1 MSTHYE
7 ERMEADLAEIKRK
20 VRKVSDLVELQ
31 VQRAVEAFLT
41 GTVDLANQAVLG
53 DRQVNRRIKELD
65 YLCHSFIVRHAP
77 SAGHL
82 RFVSAVLRLAVA
94 LERVGDYAGMMGRE
108 VVRLS
113 APPPG
118 TIRRDIEMLGHQAR
132 HTLSQAL
139 RAFHHGD
146 VALAKSSLGLAD
158 QTDFTLDTVIK
169 ELIAVGEKHERPL
182 KDLFALQRIVNLI
195 KRVAEQAENVC
206 EQTIFATTGET
217 RDRRVFRV
225 LFVDEHNDRSSQI
238 AEAYARKAF
247 PESGTYRSAG
257 WSPSQALA
265 PALIEFMDERGVDLR
280 GAMPRKLQPV
290 TSVPEHFH
298 VIVSFAPGAREHL
311 GELPYRTTLL
321 EWQHGSGAGM
331 DRDTLEK
338 LYQDL
343 ADRVQDLMTT
353 LVGPDAR

>member
-7 ERMEADLAEIKRK
+7 ERMEKDLAEIKRK

-31 VQRAVEAFLT
+31 VQRAIEAFLT
-41 GTVDLANQAVLG
+41 ETVDLANEAVLG
-53 DRQVNRRIKELD
+53 DRQVNRRIKDLD

-113 APPPG
+113 GPPPD

-132 HTLSQAL
+132 HTLGQAL

-206 EQTIFATTGET
+206 EQAI
-217 RDRRVFRV
+217 
-225 LFVDEHNDRSSQI
+225 
-238 AEAYARKAF
+238 
-247 PESGTYRSAG
+247 
-257 WSPSQALA
+257 
-265 PALIEFMDERGVDLR
+265 
-280 GAMPRKLQPV
+280 
-290 TSVPEHFH
+290 
-298 VIVSFAPGAREHL
+298 
-311 GELPYRTTLL
+311 
-321 EWQHGSGAGM
+321 
-331 DRDTLEK
+331 
-338 LYQDL
+338 
-343 ADRVQDLMTT
+343 
-353 LVGPDAR
+353 

>member
-7 ERMEADLAEIKRK
+7 ERMEADLSEIKRK

-31 VQRAVEAFLT
+31 VQRAIEAFLT
-41 GTVDLANQAVLG
+41 NTVDLANQAVLG
-53 DRQVNRRIKELD
+53 DRQVNRRIKDLD
-65 YLCHSFIVRHAP
+65 YLCHAFIVRHAP

-113 APPPG
+113 APPPA
-118 TIRRDIEMLGHQAR
+118 TIRRDIEMLGHHAR

-146 VALAKSSLGLAD
+146 VALARTSLGLAEQSD
-158 QTDFTLDTVIK
+158 ITLNTVIK
-169 ELIAVGEKHERPL
+169 ELIATGAKDERSL

-195 KRVAEQAENVC
+195 TRVAEQAENVA

-225 LFVDEHNDRSSQI
+225 LFIDEHNDRSSQI

-247 PESGTYRSAG
+247 PESGSYRSAG
-257 WSPSQALA
+257 WNPGHGIDPEL
-265 PALIEFMDERGVDLR
+265 LEFMDGRGIDLR
-280 GAMPRKLQPV
+280 DAVPKKLHQV
-290 TSVPEHFH
+290 SSLPEHFH
-298 VIVSFAPGAREHL
+298 VIVSFSPGPREHL

-321 EWQHGSGAGM
+321 EWKTGIGAGT
-331 DRDTLEK
+331 DSETLEK
-338 LYQDL
+338 LFQDV
-343 ADRVQDLMTT
+343 AVRVRDLMTT
-353 LVGPDAR
+353 LAGPEAR

>member
-7 ERMEADLAEIKRK
+7 ERMEADLSEIKRK

-31 VQRAVEAFLT
+31 VQRAIEAFLT
-41 GTVDLANQAVLG
+41 DTVDLANQAILG

-82 RFVSAVLRLAVA
+82 RFVSAVMRLSVA

-118 TIRRDIEMLGHQAR
+118 TIRRDIEMMGHQAR

-169 ELIAVGEKHERPL
+169 ELIAFGEKGERSL
-182 KDLFALQRIVNLI
+182 RDLFALQRIVNLI

-217 RDRRVFRV
+217 RDRRVFRI

-247 PESGTYRSAG
+247 PESATYRSAG
-257 WSPSQALA
+257 WNPGGAID
-265 PALIEFMDERGVDLR
+265 PGLIEFMDQRGVDIR
-280 GAMPRKLQPV
+280 DAVPRKLQPV
-290 TSVPEHFH
+290 SSLPEHYH
-298 VIVSFAPGAREHL
+298 VIVSFSPGARDHL
-311 GELPYRTTLL
+311 GEIPYRTTLL
-321 EWQHGSGAGM
+321 EWKLGVGAGT
-331 DRDTLEK
+331 DAETLER

-343 ADRVQDLMTT
+343 AVRVRDLITT
-353 LVGPDAR
+353 LAGPEAR

>member
-7 ERMEADLAEIKRK
+7 ERMEADLSEIKRK

-41 GTVDLANQAVLG
+41 DKADLANEAVLG

-113 APPPG
+113 ATPPG
-118 TIRRDIEMLGHQAR
+118 TIRRDIEMMGHQAR
-132 HTLSQAL
+132 HMLSQSL

-146 VALAKSSLGLAD
+146 VALAKSALGLAD

-169 ELIAVGEKHERPL
+169 ELIVTGEKGERSL

-195 KRVAEQAENVC
+195 KRVAEQADNVA

-225 LFVDEHNDRSSQI
+225 FFVDERNDRSSQI
-238 AEAYARKAF
+238 AENYARKAF
-247 PESGTYRSAG
+247 PESGTYRSGG
-257 WSPSQALA
+257 WNPSRALD
-265 PALIEFMDERGVDLR
+265 PKLIEFMDERGVDLR
-280 GAMPRKLQPV
+280 DAVPRKVQQV
-290 TSVPEHFH
+290 SNVPEHFH
-298 VIVSFAPGAREHL
+298 VIVSFSPGAREHL

-321 EWQHGSGAGM
+321 EWKMGVGGGT
-331 DRDTLEK
+331 DVETLEK

-343 ADRVQDLMTT
+343 AVRVRDLMTT
-353 LVGPDAR
+353 LAGPEAR

>member
-7 ERMEADLAEIKRK
+7 ERMEADLSEIKRK

-31 VQRAVEAFLT
+31 VQNAIEAFLT

-94 LERVGDYAGMMGRE
+94 LERVGDYASMMGRE

-118 TIRRDIEMLGHQAR
+118 TIRRDIEMMSHQAR
-132 HTLSQAL
+132 HALSQSL
-139 RAFHHGD
+139 RAFHHTD
-146 VALAKSSLGLAD
+146 ASLAKSSLGLAD

-169 ELIAVGEKHERPL
+169 ELIATGEKGERSL

-195 KRVAEQAENVC
+195 KRVAEQADNVA

-217 RDRRVFRV
+217 RDRRVFRI
-225 LFVDEHNDRSSQI
+225 LFVDERNDRSSQI

-247 PESGTYRSAG
+247 PESATYRSAG
-257 WSPSQALA
+257 WNPSDAID
-265 PALIEFMDERGVDLR
+265 PKLIEFMDARGVDLR
-280 GAMPRKLQPV
+280 DAMPRRLQPV
-290 TSVPEHFH
+290 SNLPQHFH
-298 VIVSFAPGAREHL
+298 VIVSFSPGASEFL

-321 EWQHGSGAGM
+321 EWKMGVSAGTEP
-331 DRDTLEK
+331 DTLEK

-343 ADRVQDLMTT
+343 AGRVRDLITS
-353 LVGPDAR
+353 LSGPEAR

>member
-7 ERMEADLAEIKRK
+7 ERMEADLSEIKRK

-31 VQRAVEAFLT
+31 VQRAIEAFLT
-41 GTVDLANQAVLG
+41 DTVDLANQAVLG

-65 YLCHSFIVRHAP
+65 YLCHAFIVRHAP

-118 TIRRDIEMLGHQAR
+118 TIRRDIEMMGHHAR

-139 RAFHHGD
+139 RAFHDGD
-146 VALAKSSLGLAD
+146 VALARASLGLAEQSD
-158 QTDFTLDTVIK
+158 ITLNTVIK
-169 ELIAVGEKHERPL
+169 ELIATGEKGERSL
-182 KDLFALQRIVNLI
+182 RDLFALQRIVNLI
-195 KRVAEQAENVC
+195 TRVAEQAENVA

-225 LFVDEHNDRSSQI
+225 LFIDERNDRSSQM

-247 PESGTYRSAG
+247 PESGAYKSAG
-257 WSPSQALA
+257 WNPGLGIDAK
-265 PALIEFMDERGVDLR
+265 LIDFMDEHGMDLR
-280 GAMPRKLQPV
+280 A
-290 TSVPEHFH
+290 SVPKKVQPLATLPEHYH
-298 VIVSFAPGAREHL
+298 VIVSFSPGAREHL

-321 EWQHGSGAGM
+321 EWSLGVGPGTDAP
-331 DRDTLEK
+331 TLEK
-338 LYQDL
+338 LYQEL
-343 ADRVQDLMTT
+343 AVRVQDLMTT
-353 LVGPDAR
+353 LAGRDAR

>member
-7 ERMEADLAEIKRK
+7 ERMEADLGEIKRK

-31 VQRAVEAFLT
+31 VQHAVEAFLT
-41 GTVDLANQAVLG
+41 STVDLANQAVLG

-82 RFVSAVLRLAVA
+82 RFVSAVLRLSVA
-94 LERVGDYAGMMGRE
+94 LERVGDYASMMGRE
-108 VVRLS
+108 IVRLS

-118 TIRRDIEMLGHQAR
+118 TIRRDIEMMGHQAR
-132 HTLSQAL
+132 HTLSQSL
-139 RAFHHGD
+139 RAFHHSD
-146 VALAKSSLGLAD
+146 VSLAKSSLGLAD
-158 QTDFTLDTVIK
+158 QTDFALDTVIK
-169 ELIAVGEKHERPL
+169 ELIATGEKGERSL
-182 KDLFALQRIVNLI
+182 RDLFALQRIVNLI
-195 KRVAEQAENVC
+195 KRVAEQADNVA

-217 RDRRVFRV
+217 RDRRVFRI
-225 LFVDEHNDRSSQI
+225 LFVDEYNNRSSQI

-247 PESGTYRSAG
+247 PESATYRSGG
-257 WSPSQALA
+257 WNPGADID
-265 PALIEFMDERGVDLR
+265 PMLIEFMDARGVDLR
-280 GAMPRKLQPV
+280 DASPKKLQPV
-290 TSVPEHFH
+290 SSVPQHFH

-321 EWQHGSGAGM
+321 EWNMGVSAGT
-331 DRDTLEK
+331 DAQTLEK

-343 ADRVQDLMTT
+343 AVRVRDLITT
-353 LVGPDAR
+353 LAGPEAR